1 MLAWWRGAPSGYI
14 KKVFVVT
21 VAVKGVG
28 DLMWPL
34 EQGVS
39 GDVTAGTRQRDREKI
54 VVISPGGN

>member
-39 GDVTAGTRQRDREKI
+39 GDVTAPAPGRGTERRLL
-54 VVISPGGN
+54 